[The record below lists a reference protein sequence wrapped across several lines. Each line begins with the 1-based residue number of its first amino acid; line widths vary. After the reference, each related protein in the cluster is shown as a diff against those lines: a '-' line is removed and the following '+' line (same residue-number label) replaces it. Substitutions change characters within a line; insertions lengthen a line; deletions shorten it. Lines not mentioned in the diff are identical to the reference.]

1 MGASGVAGSHPRG
14 NCARPRGAPA
24 PQAVTP
30 VAVRV
35 PDANDASHGDR
46 CHLNGRPHRVD
57 AAARDLHQRSGA
69 LGASF
74 LPGSDA
80 GGPSSPW
87 RQHVRVT
94 RRRPPRRRQR
104 PPARAAYRLRTQRRQ
119 WVASQAD
126 DAHTC
131 APCADRRHSYST
143 ARSLTRRGASMGPE
157 SAGLW
162 RRAPAA
168 PPPRHAPTADGGDLD
183 GRASRSSLA
192 PAPNAAAPA
201 DDRHYPRRLHRG
213 WPPRPERAR
222 ARAGHS
228 AHAATAVALGPHAPV
243 MRRRRPAQRQRATT
257 GLLSAEGHLQEK
269 WPRRGPYEGARARKP
284 NEVIRRPY
292 PSSASKTGLGCGRDD
307 DARSSYEAPGMIG
320 QATTS
325 SETPSITS
333 VAGYGEMPKCGK
345 LPGAP
350 PVLTLKQRQLF
361 IMIESSELRGSTT
374 TLEVLWVVVP
384 NDRISK
390 VPGVPPDEAAGLY
403 F

>member
-1 MGASGVAGSHPRG
+1 MADRIEWTPRRG
-14 NCARPRGAPA
+14 TCTSAAARSAPRSRPEA
-24 PQAVTP
+24 TP
-30 VAVRV
+30 VAPRRHG
-35 PDANDASHGDR
+35 ASTYVS
-46 CHLNGRPHRVD
+46 RVD
-57 AAARDLHQRSGA
+57 GRRGDGSARPLELRTGSEPSGA
-69 LGASF
+69 N
-74 LPGSDA
+74 GS
-80 GGPSSPW
+80 
-87 RQHVRVT
+87 
-94 RRRPPRRRQR
+94 RRRPTMP
-104 PPARAAYRLRTQRRQ
+104 
-119 WVASQAD
+119 
-126 DAHTC
+126 
-131 APCADRRHSYST
+131 
-143 ARSLTRRGASMGPE
+143 TRV
-157 SAGLW
+157 
-162 RRAPAA
+162 RRAPIAA
-168 PPPRHAPTADGGDLD
+168 TPTAQRARSRDVVRRWGRSQRDSGAGDGGTPPRHAPTADGGDLD

-213 WPPRPERAR
+213 CPPRPERAR

-384 NDRISK
+384 ND
-390 VPGVPPDEAAGLY
+390 
-403 F
+403 

>member
-1 MGASGVAGSHPRG
+1 MPSQWPTASSGRRG
-14 NCARPRGAPA
+14 EGPAPA
-24 PQAVTP
+24 QRRA
-30 VAVRV
+30 RRLV
-35 PDANDASHGDR
+35 P
-46 CHLNGRPHRVD
+46 
-57 AAARDLHQRSGA
+57 ARK
-69 LGASF
+69 
-74 LPGSDA
+74 
-80 GGPSSPW
+80 
-87 RQHVRVT
+87 
-94 RRRPPRRRQR
+94 RRRWPLVAMA
-104 PPARAAYRLRTQRRQ
+104 PARTCHASMTAEATAA
-119 WVASQAD
+119 
-126 DAHTC
+126 
-131 APCADRRHSYST
+131 P
-143 ARSLTRRGASMGPE
+143 ARSSCVPAPN
-157 SAGLW
+157 
-162 RRAPAA
+162 PAA
-168 PPPRHAPTADGGDLD
+168 PMGRVAGRRCPHVCAVRRSPPLLQHSALAHATWCVDGAGVSGTLAPGDGGTPPRHAPTADGGDLD